1 MINNK
6 IKLLILYVAGAV
18 LLTAC
23 SMDLDRAGNALQDLG
38 NNLNNAVE
46 GEADGED
53 EEPAETAAPTETSET
68 SEVTE
73 TEETEPDPTATP
85 VPTSTPIPTATPA
98 PERVDLSELTEDT
111 VSEGITI
118 EDETFEEHYVDGSDT
133 TVASFSGNRILV
145 QVDSAPNVQT
155 SVNLLLDGF
164 YQEAAGLYAR
174 YTNEALSEVALEG
187 GTVVIPSD
195 EDEEEASED
204 PEDTEDAE
212 ETEDTAL
219 APDGT
224 FAPYIVTVSYDHSS
238 NGRVLSVIMSYSVT
252 RGDETVVSST
262 EYMNIDLYTGQ
273 FIIPAVISD
282 DPDALEE
289 ALLAELANIP
299 SVQASDDDEDSDED
313 EDEDEAEAEAEDGE
327 GLNVDDVTEIFIM
340 TEEAGS
346 RATYAEIIGIT
357 EDGII
362 SRVVD
367 LQDYSQY
374 FNRYGRL
381 VFGLD
386 I

>member
-6 IKLLILYVAGAV
+6 IKLLISCVAASV
-18 LLTAC
+18 LLAAC
-23 SMDLDRAGNALQDLG
+23 SMDLDRAGSAFYDLG

-46 GEADGED
+46 GEEDEED
-53 EEPAETAAPTETSET
+53 EEPAETAAPTETAET
-68 SEVTE
+68 S
-73 TEETEPDPTATP
+73 EETEPSETDPVPTATP
-85 VPTSTPIPTATPA
+85 APTSTPVPTATPA

-111 VSEGITI
+111 ISDGITV
-118 EDETFEEHYVDGSDT
+118 EDEAFEEHYVDGSDT

-145 QVDSAPNVQT
+145 QIADAPNVQT

-187 GTVVIPSD
+187 GTVVLPSD
-195 EDEEEASED
+195 DEEQD
-204 PEDTEDAE
+204 EDTQETEETE
-212 ETEDTAL
+212 ETEDAVL
-219 APDGT
+219 SSDGT
-224 FAPYIVTVSYDHSS
+224 FVPYTVTVSYDHST

-252 RGDETVVSST
+252 RGDETVVSAT

-273 FIIPAVISD
+273 FIIPEVISD
-282 DPDALEE
+282 DPDGLEE

-299 SVQASDDDEDSDED
+299 SVQASDEDEEDED
-313 EDEDEAEAEAEDGE
+313 EDEDEED
-327 GLNVDDVTEIFIM
+327 VDVGDVTQVFIM
-340 TEEAGS
+340 TEEAGT

-357 EDGII
+357 EDGTV

-381 VFGLD
+381 IFGLEV
-386 I
+386 